1 MLNTEYVRE
10 ILNNILSINKLD
22 NIYFLNYKNNKNKC
36 EDISLYTIY
45 INPKVKSD
53 TLGITI
59 ENILPFTHTVGL
71 NTYEYNNIS
80 EDEICLLE
88 KVLEL
93 LDIKVKK
100 VSIEYLQQKKIEL
113 SKKMDYAHQLIR
125 SIKKEIDNYKE
136 INNFSAAYLE
146 EKKIEKIIN
155 DFSKVNVII

>member
-10 ILNNILSINKLD
+10 ILNNILSIDKLD
-22 NIYFLNYKNNKNKC
+22 NIYILNSKNNKNKY

-59 ENILPFTHTVGL
+59 ENILPFTHTIGL

-80 EDEICLLE
+80 EEEISLLE

-93 LDIKVKK
+93 LNIKVKK
-100 VSIEYLQQKKIEL
+100 VSIEYLQQKKVEV
-113 SKKMDYAHQLIR
+113 SKKIDYAHQLIG

-136 INNFSAAYLE
+136 LNNFSAAYLE

>member
-100 VSIEYLQQKKIEL
+100 VSIEYLQQKKIEV